1 MSTMK
6 DLARIVADRHDMEI
20 QESEQFVSNMFD
32 VIIQT
37 LTADDQV
44 KVKGLGTFKIQTVR
58 ERASININTG
68 EKVIINSHDRIT
80 FTPDTAMR
88 NSVNKPFAHFE
99 TVPLNDGVVFD
110 DIIEEQETSTEQ
122 SISET
127 RKEYHATG
135 VSTGEDISTTAYE
148 QHNTPAVQQDSEV
161 KDTEES
167 GITTDI
173 VDNNTQ
179 ENAASLM
186 TEETEEDEENAT
198 DAVHATHFDYTDNA
212 EGTLHI
218 EPVQSKDNNEAI
230 GNSSLTDKLAASEK
244 ATEENQQNTGMQESD
259 EEPPVI
265 VAGIAELPSDEPSET
280 VTGVTEQ
287 PVDEPSETVAGIAEM
302 PADETQKNC
311 KQDAEEEELHP
322 EDPQE
327 VPEEGA
333 KASIQKSN
341 KAEQNNEDMTDQRDH
356 NNDPSR
362 NSNNMSTAMSIF
374 IGLLLLIVGF
384 VIGRATADITFDDI
398 KNMLNLS
405 SKPISETVVYEKID
419 TPTDTISAVTQKDT
433 ADVKDSTVKQ
443 NEENKI
449 ADNATAT
456 EETNATAKEKA
467 EKSTQEGEKKTAETK
482 KPAAES
488 IPAGKYDSDPRIRT
502 GAYDIVGVR
511 EVITVQK
518 GQTFASISKA
528 HLGPGMEC
536 YLEAL
541 NGKGEVR
548 VGQNIKIPQLKLK
561 KAKK

>member
-161 KDTEES
+161 NDTEES
-167 GITTDI
+167 SITTNI

-198 DAVHATHFDYTDNA
+198 DAVHATHSDYTDKA

-218 EPVQSKDNNEAI
+218 EPVQSKDNDEAI

-244 ATEENQQNTGMQESD
+244 ATEENQHDTGMQESD

-280 VTGVTEQ
+280 V
-287 PVDEPSETVAGIAEM
+287 AGIAEM
-302 PADETQKNC
+302 PADETQKNS
-311 KQDAEEEELHP
+311 KQDAEEEELQP
-322 EDPQE
+322 EDSQE

-341 KAEQNNEDMTDQRDH
+341 KAEQNDEDMTDQRDH

-405 SKPISETVVYEKID
+405 SKPMSETVVYEKID

-443 NEENKI
+443 NEENKT

-467 EKSTQEGEKKTAETK
+467 EKSIQEGEKKTAETK

>member
-148 QHNTPAVQQDSEV
+148 QHNTPAVQQDSKV

-179 ENAASLM
+179 ENTASLM
-186 TEETEEDEENAT
+186 MEETEEDEENAT
-198 DAVHATHFDYTDNA
+198 DAVHATHSDYTDKA

-218 EPVQSKDNNEAI
+218 EPVQSKDNDEAI

-244 ATEENQQNTGMQESD
+244 ATEENQQDTGMQESD

-280 VTGVTEQ
+280 V
-287 PVDEPSETVAGIAEM
+287 AGIAEI

-311 KQDAEEEELHP
+311 KQNAEEEELQP
-322 EDPQE
+322 EGSQE

-341 KAEQNNEDMTDQRDH
+341 KAEQNDEDMTDQRDH

-384 VIGRATADITFDDI
+384 VIGRATADITFDDL